1 MRASDVMTRSVVT
14 VTQDATIVDAAKLMI
29 SHRISGVPVVERE
42 GRLVG
47 IVTEGDLLRRAET
60 GTERHRSAWSGW
72 FSPNSRLAV
81 DYIKSHAR
89 RVADIMTRELVSVGE
104 LATLG
109 EIADLLETKRIKR
122 VPVVTDEK
130 IVGIVSRSDLLRV
143 LVSGGGQSA
152 DENGDRM
159 IRDRLIAEL
168 RKQNWADPTVG
179 NIVVSEGVVHLWN
192 IVGSDEE
199 RRALRIAA
207 ENIPGVRVVEDHT
220 ISGHPGAAL
229 SCDLRHRR
237 SDPMPVSN
245 DQRQDVLV
253 QPIRAR
259 IGCKLHAFS
268 SRR

>member
-1 MRASDVMTRSVVT
+1 
-14 VTQDATIVDAAKLMI
+14 
-29 SHRISGVPVVERE
+29 
-42 GRLVG
+42 
-47 IVTEGDLLRRAET
+47 
-60 GTERHRSAWSGW
+60 
-72 FSPNSRLAV
+72 
-81 DYIKSHAR
+81 
-89 RVADIMTRELVSVGE
+89 MTRELVSVGE

-207 ENIPGVRVVEDHT
+207 ENIPGVRPSKIIRSRDT
-220 ISGHPGAAL
+220 PGPL
-229 SCDLRHRR
+229 Y
-237 SDPMPVSN
+237 PV
-245 DQRQDVLV
+245 
-253 QPIRAR
+253 I
-259 IGCKLHAFS
+259 
-268 SRR
+268 

>member
-1 MRASDVMTRSVVT
+1 
-14 VTQDATIVDAAKLMI
+14 
-29 SHRISGVPVVERE
+29 
-42 GRLVG
+42 
-47 IVTEGDLLRRAET
+47 
-60 GTERHRSAWSGW
+60 
-72 FSPNSRLAV
+72 
-81 DYIKSHAR
+81 
-89 RVADIMTRELVSVGE
+89 MTRELVSVGE

-207 ENIPGVRVVEDHT
+207 ENIPGVRAVEDHT
-220 ISGHPGAAL
+220 ISGRHPGPL
-229 SCDLRHRR
+229 Y
-237 SDPMPVSN
+237 PV
-245 DQRQDVLV
+245 
-253 QPIRAR
+253 I
-259 IGCKLHAFS
+259 
-268 SRR
+268 